1 MGPVDAADLLGM
13 AKDGITFL
21 AEKKQATV
29 EVSVDKDVPVVL
41 SDEEKL
47 RRVVENLVSN
57 AVKFIDAGGHVRLKG
72 SYDFTARAL
81 SLAVSGR
88 RVRHRAGR
96 PAARVQPLRPGK
108 PAGRRRR
115 PLLRQQRAGACPGQ
129 EPGRTAGRHCFRD
142 VARGRGQRLFRDGA
156 RRAAGS
162 VGGRGR
168 GAVRAAPA
176 GRVGA
181 GRAAGSGWKAG
192 AAHMKRAGDEGEGD
206 GEAEHEGAVR
216 RRR

>member
-81 SLAVSGR
+81 SLGGFR
-88 RVRHRAGR
+88 RTG
-96 PAARVQPLRPGK
+96 AASRRKTCRTCSTASPGET
-108 PAGRRRR
+108 RR
-115 PLLRQQRAGACPGQ
+115 QTSS
-129 EPGRTAGRHCFRD
+129 TA
-142 VARGRGQRLFRDGA
+142 ATA
-156 RRAAGS
+156 AAGWGLPWS
-162 VGGRGR
+162 RTWSNCW
-168 GAVRAAPA
+168 AALFP
-176 GRVGA
+176 
-181 GRAAGSGWKAG
+181 
-192 AAHMKRAGDEGEGD
+192 
-206 GEAEHEGAVR
+206 
-216 RRR
+216 